1 MLSVVATQ
9 VKTVQ
14 DAIVKYA
21 VPSRREEQYQHLSA
35 GTPPNKV
42 GKFDFFGTIIDLIPT
57 CGFWITMNPGYA
69 GRTPLPENLKALF
82 RSCAMIR
89 PDLKPICENMLMSEG
104 FQTAQK
110 LAIKFVTLYA
120 LSGELLSKQAHYDWG
135 LRAVKSVLRVAGKM
149 KRAEPDLEEAQILMR
164 ALRDF
169 NTPKIPAVDTPIFL
183 RLISDLFMGLEVPV
197 KVDEGLKQ
205 RIVRVANDTGIQ
217 YDDIFILKTCQF
229 QELLDVRHS
238 VMLLGPAGCGKT
250 EIWKCLAGT
259 HNLDKPKKR
268 ASTKR

>member
-9 VKTVQ
+9 VKTVK
-14 DAIVKYA
+14 DAIVKYRAFQKRRA
-21 VPSRREEQYQHLSA
+21 VPAPSA

-69 GRTPLPENLKALF
+69 GRTPYTRELEII

-120 LSGELLSKQAHYDWG
+120 LSGELLSKQAHYDW
-135 LRAVKSVLRVAGKM
+135 
-149 KRAEPDLEEAQILMR
+149 
-164 ALRDF
+164 
-169 NTPKIPAVDTPIFL
+169 
-183 RLISDLFMGLEVPV
+183 RLA
-197 KVDEGLKQ
+197 
-205 RIVRVANDTGIQ
+205 R
-217 YDDIFILKTCQF
+217 
-229 QELLDVRHS
+229 
-238 VMLLGPAGCGKT
+238 
-250 EIWKCLAGT
+250 
-259 HNLDKPKKR
+259 
-268 ASTKR
+268 